1 MTPKQ
6 LEVFISIVQ
15 LGSVTAAAAQL
26 AMSQPS
32 VSKSLALIEQQMGFS
47 LFERFQGKMQP
58 TAEARALYKEA
69 LRVHQDRLRFE
80 RFVDHIRQYRVGQL
94 RVCATPALALNILPL
109 AVARFRQSFPDYGVV
124 ADMCLNNE
132 IETAVEEGRYDL
144 GFLVK
149 PGYEPEENPL
159 AICRGE
165 MVCVLPEQHPLAQQT
180 EIHWQDIPTRD
191 LVYITTDA
199 RLVAMIAEEVPAFR
213 QRQVAAVETNRYS
226 MAINLVRHGNNS
238 MTIVDSFSLQGV
250 DTSGLAVRPF
260 RHALPVSVVAV
271 TDGHSTL
278 SQPGEVF
285 AKVMTELMAET

>member
-47 LFERFQGKMQP
+47 LFERYQGKMQP

-199 RLVAMIAEEVPAFR
+199 RLVAMIAEEVPAFPPAPGGGGR
-213 QRQVAAVETNRYS
+213 NQPLQ
-226 MAINLVRHGNNS
+226 HG
-238 MTIVDSFSLQGV
+238 D
-250 DTSGLAVRPF
+250 
-260 RHALPVSVVAV
+260 
-271 TDGHSTL
+271 
-278 SQPGEVF
+278 
-285 AKVMTELMAET
+285 

>member
-47 LFERFQGKMQP
+47 LFERYQGKMQP

-109 AVARFRQSFPDYGVV
+109 AVARFRQTFPDYGVV

-144 GFLVK
+144 GFSGETRLRTRGRTRWPSAGAKWCVCC
-149 PGYEPEENPL
+149 PGSIRWRSRRKSIGRISRR
-159 AICRGE
+159 ATWCISR
-165 MVCVLPEQHPLAQQT
+165 
-180 EIHWQDIPTRD
+180 PTR
-191 LVYITTDA
+191 
-199 RLVAMIAEEVPAFR
+199 
-213 QRQVAAVETNRYS
+213 
-226 MAINLVRHGNNS
+226 GW
-238 MTIVDSFSLQGV
+238 
-250 DTSGLAVRPF
+250 
-260 RHALPVSVVAV
+260 LP
-271 TDGHSTL
+271 
-278 SQPGEVF
+278 
-285 AKVMTELMAET
+285 

>member
-47 LFERFQGKMQP
+47 LFERYQGKMQP

-109 AVARFRQSFPDYGVV
+109 AVARFRQTFPDYG
-124 ADMCLNNE
+124 
-132 IETAVEEGRYDL
+132 AVSYTHL
-144 GFLVK
+144 T
-149 PGYEPEENPL
+149 
-159 AICRGE
+159 
-165 MVCVLPEQHPLAQQT
+165 LP
-180 EIHWQDIPTRD
+180 
-191 LVYITTDA
+191 TT
-199 RLVAMIAEEVPAFR
+199 
-213 QRQVAAVETNRYS
+213 
-226 MAINLVRHGNNS
+226 
-238 MTIVDSFSLQGV
+238 
-250 DTSGLAVRPF
+250 
-260 RHALPVSVVAV
+260 
-271 TDGHSTL
+271 
-278 SQPGEVF
+278 
-285 AKVMTELMAET
+285 

>member
-1 MTPKQ
+1 MHNQHIVIRKMAMTPKQ

-47 LFERFQGKMQP
+47 LFERYQGKMQP

-165 MVCVLPEQHPLAQQT
+165 MVCAARAASAGAADGNPLAGYP
-180 EIHWQDIPTRD
+180 DTRPG
-191 LVYITTDA
+191 VYHDRRA
-199 RLVAMIAEEVPAFR
+199 AGCHDCRRGAGVPPAPGGGGR
-213 QRQVAAVETNRYS
+213 NQPLQ
-226 MAINLVRHGNNS
+226 HG
-238 MTIVDSFSLQGV
+238 D
-250 DTSGLAVRPF
+250 
-260 RHALPVSVVAV
+260 
-271 TDGHSTL
+271 
-278 SQPGEVF
+278 
-285 AKVMTELMAET
+285 

>member
-47 LFERFQGKMQP
+47 LFERYQGKMQP

-109 AVARFRQSFPDYGVV
+109 AVARFRQTFPDYGVV

-165 MVCVLPEQHPLAQQT
+165 MVCVCPGSIRWRSRRKSIGRISRRAT
-180 EIHWQDIPTRD
+180 WCISRPTR
-191 LVYITTDA
+191 
-199 RLVAMIAEEVPAFR
+199 
-213 QRQVAAVETNRYS
+213 
-226 MAINLVRHGNNS
+226 GW
-238 MTIVDSFSLQGV
+238 
-250 DTSGLAVRPF
+250 
-260 RHALPVSVVAV
+260 LP
-271 TDGHSTL
+271 
-278 SQPGEVF
+278 
-285 AKVMTELMAET
+285 

>member
-1 MTPKQ
+1 
-6 LEVFISIVQ
+6 
-15 LGSVTAAAAQL
+15 
-26 AMSQPS
+26 MSQPS

-47 LFERFQGKMQP
+47 LFERYQGKMQP

-80 RFVDHIRQYRVGQL
+80 RFVDQHPPVSRWSVAGL
-94 RVCATPALALNILPL
+94 CHACAGAEYIAAGGGAFSAELP
-109 AVARFRQSFPDYGVV
+109 DCGVV

-165 MVCVLPEQHPLAQQT
+165 MVCVLPGQHPLAQQT

-213 QRQVAAVETNRYS
+213 QRRW
-226 MAINLVRHGNNS
+226 R
-238 MTIVDSFSLQGV
+238 
-250 DTSGLAVRPF
+250 R
-260 RHALPVSVVAV
+260 
-271 TDGHSTL
+271 
-278 SQPGEVF
+278 
-285 AKVMTELMAET
+285 